1 MANVK
6 FEGLACARTDTV
18 REYNSVAGE
27 DEIVSAAAA
36 CLTQPSKLHQAGGQP
51 LLEVYDTLAV
61 HSVHHYRYRH
71 HLGAK

>member
-36 CLTQPSKLHQAGGQP
+36 CLTQPSKLHQAGG
-51 LLEVYDTLAV
+51 
-61 HSVHHYRYRH
+61 
-71 HLGAK
+71 